1 MIMVLR
7 DTYYIDALVD
17 IHLIM
22 LVDKKKRKKKAANF
36 LSIKDKIK

>member
-22 LVDKKKRKKKAANF
+22 LVDKKKKKKAANF